1 MCLHC
6 NLTSPTVCQSL
17 LKKVKKK
24 IHFLCLDQAQCSQNS
39 SHLTCQQSITTIS
52 LLMLA
57 EYCHLQSLFMGGRWK
72 SWHFAMWLSNTLK
85 KKSSRTAACLGNS
98 ISHNHLLQAEMSVA
112 ERESVHSNK
121 NTDCCSIKS
130 TDPAIPY
137 SETLFYLSPSQSLST
152 WIKPVALFLSNTSSI
167 KVSINLSNVPLN

>member
-6 NLTSPTVCQSL
+6 NLTSCTVGRYWRRC
-17 LKKVKKK
+17 KKEKKRK
-24 IHFLCLDQAQCSQNS
+24 LFLRLDQAECSQS
-39 SHLTCQQSITTIS
+39 GSHLTCQQSITTIS

-57 EYCHLQSLFMGGRWK
+57 KYCHLQSLFMGGRWK
-72 SWHFAMWLSNTLK
+72 SWHFAMWLSNTFL

-121 NTDCCSIKS
+121 NTDCRSIKS

-137 SETLFYLSPSQSLST
+137 SETLCFISLSLNLSPLE
-152 WIKPVALFLSNTSSI
+152 
-167 KVSINLSNVPLN
+167 